1 MKCPFCG
8 CLDSQVKD
16 SRLSE
21 DNTCIRRRREC
32 PECGSRFTTFERV
45 MLRELVVVKKNGEK
59 MRFDR
64 DKLARSIQLAV
75 RKRPITQERV
85 DKIVNSIQRRL
96 ESSGEAEISST
107 VIGEYA
113 MDALANLDNVA
124 YIRFASVYKDFCEA
138 SDFEEFVNKIDEL
151 AKQNKVEKKGSKNGK
166 VCVRKNK
173 NEKCCPFGSSSSNIY
188 DCLQPVAR

>member
-8 CLDSQVKD
+8 SLESQVKD
-16 SRLSE
+16 SRLTE
-21 DNTCIRRRREC
+21 DNACIRRRREC

-75 RKRPITQERV
+75 RKRPITPERV
-85 DKIVNSIQRRL
+85 DKIVTSIQRRL
-96 ESSGEAEISST
+96 ESSGEAEFSST
-107 VIGEYA
+107 IIGEYA
-113 MDALANLDNVA
+113 MEALANLDKVA
-124 YIRFASVYKDFCEA
+124 YIRFASVYKDFCEP

-151 AKQNKVEKKGSKNGK
+151 AKSNSK
-166 VCVRKNK
+166 
-173 NEKCCPFGSSSSNIY
+173 EEE
-188 DCLQPVAR
+188 

>member
-8 CLDSQVKD
+8 SLESQVKD
-16 SRLSE
+16 SRLTE
-21 DNTCIRRRREC
+21 DSACIRRRREC

-75 RKRPITQERV
+75 RKRPITPERV
-85 DKIVNSIQRRL
+85 DKIVTSIQRRL

-107 VIGEYA
+107 IIGEYA
-113 MDALANLDNVA
+113 MDALANLDRVA
-124 YIRFASVYKDFCEA
+124 YIRFASVYKDFCKP

-151 AKQNKVEKKGSKNGK
+151 AKAKSK
-166 VCVRKNK
+166 
-173 NEKCCPFGSSSSNIY
+173 EEE
-188 DCLQPVAR
+188 

>member
-64 DKLARSIQLAV
+64 DKLSRSIQLAV

-113 MDALANLDNVA
+113 MEALANLDNVA

-151 AKQNKVEKKGSKNGK
+151 AKQNKVEKKG
-166 VCVRKNK
+166 
-173 NEKCCPFGSSSSNIY
+173 E
-188 DCLQPVAR
+188 

>member
-45 MLRELVVVKKNGEK
+45 LLRELTVVKKNGEK
-59 MRFDR
+59 VRFDR
-64 DKLARSIQLAV
+64 DKLLRSIQLAV
-75 RKRPITQERV
+75 RKRPITPERV

-113 MDALANLDNVA
+113 MEALANLDNVA

-138 SDFEEFVNKIDEL
+138 SDFEDFVNKIDEL
-151 AKQNKVEKKGSKNGK
+151 AKNKKTTGE
-166 VCVRKNK
+166 
-173 NEKCCPFGSSSSNIY
+173 
-188 DCLQPVAR
+188 

>member
-64 DKLARSIQLAV
+64 EKLARSIQLAV

-151 AKQNKVEKKGSKNGK
+151 AKQNKVEKKG
-166 VCVRKNK
+166 
-173 NEKCCPFGSSSSNIY
+173 E
-188 DCLQPVAR
+188 